1 MDEKNHVLNSMRTQ
15 IKQLV
20 SDPDVEDDAKSI
32 VTRKETEEKNL
43 DSNLLSIETTIDTK
57 VLS

>member
-1 MDEKNHVLNSMRTQ
+1 MRTQ

-20 SDPDVEDDAKSI
+20 SDPDVDDDAKSI